1 MLDRDEIGKIISS
14 ARKSKNITQQELAQK
29 LHISDKAISNWETG
43 KNLPNIYFIQQIEKI
58 LDVKILQEPNIKT
71 TKNNK
76 VFFTFSLIIVL
87 LTILI
92 VYMFYSEYNN
102 FHVYSISIENEKF
115 NIKDSYIMISKNKII
130 LSMQEITNTKLPYQ
144 PEYNI
149 KLSYDLNCSE
159 CIIYEKNNYK
169 SLTIT
174 KNITDKEFKI
184 LKNMELFLI
193 IEYKDY
199 SEKTIKENFSL
210 NFSKEKSNN
219 KTFYKKEL
227 SDNDISN
234 ENLLHNN
241 GYQKKSN
248 YEYEKIIGNDTYTY
262 NIVNK
267 TLYYKGKKG
276 ELTLYGIS
284 ENNGSNYYVV
294 LNENAIIEY
303 QISGTNTGKKYFE
316 IMLEK
321 LSEINNLTLST
332 S

>member
-1 MLDRDEIGKIISS
+1 
-14 ARKSKNITQQELAQK
+14 
-29 LHISDKAISNWETG
+29 
-43 KNLPNIYFIQQIEKI
+43 
-58 LDVKILQEPNIKT
+58 
-71 TKNNK
+71 
-76 VFFTFSLIIVL
+76 
-87 LTILI
+87 
-92 VYMFYSEYNN
+92 
-102 FHVYSISIENEKF
+102 
-115 NIKDSYIMISKNKII
+115 MISKNKII

-144 PEYNI
+144 PEYDI

-174 KNITDKEFKI
+174 KNIADKEFKT

-199 SEKTIKENFSL
+199 SGKIIKENFPL

-219 KTFYKKEL
+219 KVFYKKEQ
-227 SDNDISN
+227 SDNDVSI

-241 GYQKKSN
+241 GYQKKSD

-267 TLYYKGKKG
+267 ILYYKGKKG

-284 ENNGSNYYVV
+284 GHNGSNYYAI
-294 LNENAIIEY
+294 LNKDDIIEY
-303 QISGTNTGKKYFE
+303 QIPGTNTGKKYFE
-316 IMLEK
+316 IMVEK
-321 LSEINNLTLST
+321 LNEINNLTLSNKQ
-332 S
+332 